1 MPQGDGSASGA
12 PTKSTYSRK
21 RSAAEMKKGGANVG
35 TSGMALQNAAFK
47 AGLGKMISD
56 IEAITAAKLVKS
68 GAGVQLSDIKRIGA
82 GEIKSSNKKRA
93 RPNAISRILSRGK
106 NLKGVRG
113 DFDISEL
120 ADLDDE
126 LKVFIDHR
134 RKTAGGGEKKSGS
147 ASAGT
152 GGGGASAAVAA
163 APVAPLDAS
172 VRPRGMGKA
181 AAEARAGGT
190 GSARSALRTQLTLPK
205 EAAGTPATAGGLF
218 ASDAQVSARF
228 GSDFA

>member
-1 MPQGDGSASGA
+1 
-12 PTKSTYSRK
+12 
-21 RSAAEMKKGGANVG
+21 MKKGGANVG

-93 RPNAISRILSRGK
+93 RPNAISKILSRGK

-134 RKTAGGGEKKSGS
+134 RKTAGGGEKKPGS
-147 ASAGT
+147 ANAGT
-152 GGGGASAAVAA
+152 GGGASAAVVA
-163 APVAPLDAS
+163 APAAPLDAS
-172 VRPRGMGKA
+172 ARPRGMGKA

-190 GSARSALRTQLTLPK
+190 GSVRGASRTQLTLPK
-205 EAAGTPATAGGLF
+205 EAAGTPAAAGGLF

-228 GSDFA
+228 GADFA